1 MYRPCLAKGIVTALF
16 KGVAGAAALAAAV
29 PALATPSLPFPTY
42 TVGPQAD
49 GSTVMSTN
57 QTITPVGT
65 LVKLG
70 TPTRGKALALNPN
83 PTSHTGAVLQM
94 GASSSV
100 QIFDLVSGQ
109 LLQGFS
115 PTGDSSGSFT
125 GIAYSADGTKL
136 LFSQDSSNV
145 TIANVDPTTG
155 LLSGGTQVALP
166 KPPYPNMYNPN
177 TAYPGGVAFSADGT
191 TGYVLLNQ
199 NNTLAVIDLT
209 KAQPKLV
216 RQIRVGN
223 VPNSIVLSGNR
234 AYVSNEGGRVAKSG
248 DSTDLSSGVPIVTDP
263 KTDSASTGTVSVV
276 NLETLKVEN
285 NIKVGL
291 HPTGLALANGML
303 YVANAYSDTISVV
316 DITTNKVVRTINVGV
331 PLPNISGFT
340 PNTLGT
346 TPNGVAVNGNTL
358 YVTLFTVNAIAVVDL
373 TDPKKNSVIGYI
385 PTASTP
391 STVAFDQARNQLVVS
406 NHKGIGTDS
415 TTVTNEYNDTAYNSH
430 PDTGTINLIPIP
442 TDTQL
447 ADDTAQVWQNNHWD
461 LTQNVQVG
469 PKYVNPNATPVA
481 IPEHIGEPSLIKHVF
496 LIIKENR
503 TYDQVF
509 GDVTTAN
516 GNPSLAVFAPYTPN
530 QHAFLQRFATLDNVY
545 APSRQ
550 SADGHPWIVS
560 GIAAYA
566 DESQSPD
573 WIRSYPGGNGYDS
586 MVYTPR
592 GFLWDAATA
601 HGLTV
606 KLYGEWSG
614 SQSVNGNYSWSD
626 WYAYSQFLEGKI
638 PTNPT
643 TITPTTDTESS
654 TVPSVI
660 AALDPH
666 YPSFNTGIPDQY
678 RVDYWLPIFNNQE
691 KTNTLPALT
700 VIWLPD
706 DHTSGFSTGLPIPD
720 AAQADN
726 DLALGRIVE
735 AITKSSDWAT
745 SAIFVEEDDA
755 QDGVDHVDGHRQPV
769 QVISP
774 YAIQSNGAGDHT
786 IYTAASIDRTI
797 EQILGLTP
805 MTEFDLVASPM
816 RTAFTNTPV
825 NIAPYTVVPPTI
837 SLNTFP
843 TNTASKSSIRK
854 LKTAWIHASN
864 EMLRGKL
871 NKADSVDEN
880 LLNHVIWY
888 SSTDFTRPYPGEKK
902 VLMPGEL
909 KAAGHSEEIED

>member
-1 MYRPCLAKGIVTALF
+1 MYRPRLAKGIVTALF

-42 TVGPQAD
+42 NVGPQAD

-57 QTITPVGT
+57 QTITPAGT

-70 TPTRGKALALNPN
+70 TPTRGKAIAVNPN

-94 GASSSV
+94 GASSAV

-109 LLQGFS
+109 VVQSFS
-115 PTGDSSGSFT
+115 PNNDSSGSFT
-125 GIAYSADGTKL
+125 GIVYSADGSKL
-136 LFSQDSSNV
+136 LFSQDSSHLAVATVN
-145 TIANVDPTTG
+145 TTTG
-155 LLSGGTQVALP
+155 LITGATQVSLP
-166 KPPYPNMYNPN
+166 SPIGN
-177 TAYPGGVAFSADGT
+177 AYPGGVAISADGT

-199 NNTLAVIDLT
+199 NNTLGVVDLT

-216 RQIRVGN
+216 KQIRVGN
-223 VPNSIVLSGNR
+223 VPNSIVLSSNR
-234 AYVSNEGGRVAKSG
+234 AYISNEGGRVAKAG
-248 DSTDLSSGVPIVTDP
+248 DFTDNSAGTPIVTNP

-276 NLETLKVEN
+276 NLETLTVEN

-291 HPTGLALANGML
+291 HPTGLALVNGLL
-303 YVANAYSDTISVV
+303 YVANAYSDTVSVV
-316 DITTNKVVRTINVGV
+316 DTAINKVIHTINVGV
-331 PLPNISGFT
+331 PLPN
-340 PNTLGT
+340 TLGT
-346 TPNGVAVNGNTL
+346 TPTGLAVNGNTL

-373 TDPKKNSVIGYI
+373 TDPKGNSVIGYI

-391 STVAFDQARNQLVVS
+391 STIAFDQAHSQLVVS

-415 TTVTNEYNDTAYNSH
+415 ITVTNEYNDTAYNSH
-430 PDTGTINLIPIP
+430 PDTGTVNLIPIP
-442 TDTQL
+442 TDSQL
-447 ADDTAQVWQNNHWD
+447 ADYTAQVWQNNHWD

-469 PKYVNPNATPVA
+469 PKYINPNATPVA

-503 TYDQVF
+503 TFDQVF

-573 WIRSYPGGNGYDS
+573 WVRSYPGGNGYDS

-601 HGLTV
+601 QGLTV

-614 SQSVNGNYSWSD
+614 SQNAGNYSWSD

-643 TITPTTDTESS
+643 TITSTTDTETS
-654 TVPSVI
+654 TIPSVI
-660 AALDPH
+660 SILDPH

-691 KTNTLPALT
+691 TTKTLPALT

-706 DHTSGFSTGLPIPD
+706 DHTSGYSTGLPIPS

-726 DLALGRIVE
+726 DLALGRIVQ
-735 AITKSSDWAT
+735 AITNSPDWAT

-774 YAIQSNGAGDHT
+774 YAIQSQGAGDHT
-786 IYTAASIDRTI
+786 IYTSASIDRTI

-825 NIAPYTVVPPTI
+825 NIAPFTALAPTI

-843 TNTASKSSIRK
+843 TNTASKSSISK
-854 LKTAWIHASN
+854 LKNAWIHASN
-864 EMLRGKL
+864 DMFRGKI

-880 LLNHVIWY
+880 VLNHVIWY
-888 SSTDFTRPYPGEKK
+888 STTGFTRPYPGDKK
-902 VLMPGEL
+902 VLMPAEL
-909 KAAGHSEEIED
+909 KAAGHSAEIED

>member
-1 MYRPCLAKGIVTALF
+1 MYRPRLAKGIVTALF

-42 TVGPQAD
+42 NVGPQAD

-57 QTITPVGT
+57 QTITPAGT

-94 GASSSV
+94 GASSAV

-109 LLQGFS
+109 VVQSFS
-115 PTGDSSGSFT
+115 PNNDSSGSFT
-125 GIAYSADGTKL
+125 GIVYSADGTKL
-136 LFSQDSSNV
+136 LFSQDSSHLAVATVN
-145 TIANVDPTTG
+145 TTTG
-155 LLSGGTQVALP
+155 LITGATQVALP
-166 KPPYPNMYNPN
+166 SPIGN
-177 TAYPGGVAFSADGT
+177 AYPGGVAISADGT

-199 NNTLAVIDLT
+199 NNTLGVVDLT

-216 RQIRVGN
+216 KQIRVGN
-223 VPNSIVLSGNR
+223 VPNSIVLSSNR
-234 AYVSNEGGRVAKSG
+234 AYISNEGGRVAKAG
-248 DSTDLSSGVPIVTDP
+248 DFTDKSAGTPIVTNP

-276 NLETLKVEN
+276 NLETLTVEN

-291 HPTGLALANGML
+291 HPTGLALVNGSL
-303 YVANAYSDTISVV
+303 YVANAYSDTVSVV
-316 DITTNKVVRTINVGV
+316 DTAINKVIHTINVGV
-331 PLPNISGFT
+331 PLPN
-340 PNTLGT
+340 TLGT
-346 TPNGVAVNGNTL
+346 TPTGLAVNGNTL

-373 TDPKKNSVIGYI
+373 TNPESNSVIGYI

-391 STVAFDQARNQLVVS
+391 STIAFDQAHNQLVVS

-415 TTVTNEYNDTAYNSH
+415 ITVTNEYNDTAYNSH
-430 PDTGTINLIPIP
+430 PDTGTVNLIPIP
-442 TDTQL
+442 TDSQL
-447 ADDTAQVWQNNHWD
+447 ADYTAQVWQNNHWD

-469 PKYVNPNATPVA
+469 PKYINPNATPVA

-503 TYDQVF
+503 TFDQLF

-560 GIAAYA
+560 GISAYA

-573 WIRSYPGGNGYDS
+573 WVRSYPGGNGYDS

-601 HGLTV
+601 QGLTV

-614 SQSVNGNYSWSD
+614 SQNAGNFSWSD

-643 TITPTTDTESS
+643 TITSTTDTETS
-654 TVPSVI
+654 TIPSVI
-660 AALDPH
+660 SILDPH

-691 KTNTLPALT
+691 KTGTLPALT

-706 DHTSGFSTGLPIPD
+706 DHTSGYSTGLPIPP

-726 DLALGRIVE
+726 DLALGRIVQ
-735 AITKSSDWAT
+735 AITSSQDWAT
-745 SAIFVEEDDA
+745 TAIFVEEDDA
-755 QDGVDHVDGHRQPV
+755 QDGVDHIDGHRQPV

-774 YAIQSNGAGDHT
+774 YAIQSQGAGDHT
-786 IYTAASIDRTI
+786 TYTSASIDRTI

-825 NIAPYTVVPPTI
+825 NIAPFTALAPTI

-843 TNTASKSSIRK
+843 TNTASRSSIGK
-854 LKTAWIHASN
+854 LKTAWVHASN
-864 EMLRGKL
+864 AMFRGKI

-880 LLNHVIWY
+880 VLNHVIWY
-888 SSTDFTRPYPGEKK
+888 STTGFTRPYPGEKK
-902 VLMPGEL
+902 VLMPSDI
-909 KAAGHSEEIED
+909 KPASRSQAIED

>member
-1 MYRPCLAKGIVTALF
+1 MYRPRLAKGIVTALF

-42 TVGPQAD
+42 NVGPQAD

-57 QTITPVGT
+57 QTITPAGT

-70 TPTRGKALALNPN
+70 TPTRGKAIAVNPN

-94 GASSSV
+94 GASSAV

-109 LLQGFS
+109 VVQSFS
-115 PTGDSSGSFT
+115 PNNDSSGSFT
-125 GIAYSADGTKL
+125 GIVYSADGTKL
-136 LFSQDSSNV
+136 LFSQDSSHLAVATVN
-145 TIANVDPTTG
+145 TTTG
-155 LLSGGTQVALP
+155 LITAATQVALP
-166 KPPYPNMYNPN
+166 SPIGN
-177 TAYPGGVAFSADGT
+177 AYPGGVAISADGT

-199 NNTLAVIDLT
+199 NNTLGVVDLT

-216 RQIRVGN
+216 KQIRVGN
-223 VPNSIVLSGNR
+223 VPNSIVLSSNR
-234 AYVSNEGGRVAKSG
+234 AYISNEGGRVAKAG
-248 DSTDLSSGVPIVTDP
+248 EFTDNSAGTPIVTNP

-276 NLETLKVEN
+276 NLETLTVEN

-291 HPTGLALANGML
+291 HPTGLALVNGSL
-303 YVANAYSDTISVV
+303 YVANAYSDTVSVV
-316 DITTNKVVRTINVGV
+316 DTAINKVIHTINVGV
-331 PLPNISGFT
+331 PLPN
-340 PNTLGT
+340 TLGT
-346 TPNGVAVNGNTL
+346 TPTGLAVNGKTL

-373 TDPKKNSVIGYI
+373 TNPESNSVIGYI

-391 STVAFDQARNQLVVS
+391 STIAFDQAHNQLVVS

-415 TTVTNEYNDTAYNSH
+415 ITVTNEYSDTAYNSH
-430 PDTGTINLIPIP
+430 PDTGTVNLIPIP
-442 TDTQL
+442 TDSQL
-447 ADDTAQVWQNNHWD
+447 ADYTAQVWQNNHWD

-469 PKYVNPNATPVA
+469 AKYINPNATPVA

-560 GIAAYA
+560 ALAAYA

-573 WIRSYPGGNGYDS
+573 WVRSYPGGNGYDS

-601 HGLTV
+601 QGLTV

-614 SQSVNGNYSWSD
+614 SQNAGNFSWSD

-643 TITPTTDTESS
+643 TITSTTDTETS
-654 TVPSVI
+654 TIPSVI
-660 AALDPH
+660 PILDPH

-691 KTNTLPALT
+691 TTKTLPALT
-700 VIWLPD
+700 IIWLPD
-706 DHTSGFSTGLPIPD
+706 DHTSGYSTGLPIPP

-726 DLALGRIVE
+726 DLALGRIVQ
-735 AITKSSDWAT
+735 AITNSPDWAT
-745 SAIFVEEDDA
+745 TAIFVEEDDA
-755 QDGVDHVDGHRQPV
+755 QDGVDHIDGHRQPV

-774 YAIQSNGAGDHT
+774 YAIQSQGAGDHT
-786 IYTAASIDRTI
+786 TYTSASIDRTI

-825 NIAPYTVVPPTI
+825 NIAPFTALAPTI

-843 TNTASKSSIRK
+843 TNTASRSSIGK
-854 LKTAWIHASN
+854 LKTAWVHASN
-864 EMLRGKL
+864 AMFRGKI

-880 LLNHVIWY
+880 VLNHVIWY
-888 SSTDFTRPYPGEKK
+888 STTGFTRPYPGEKK
-902 VLMPGEL
+902 VLMPSDI
-909 KAAGHSEEIED
+909 KPASRSVEIED

>member
-1 MYRPCLAKGIVTALF
+1 MYRPSLTKGIVTALLQ
-16 KGVAGAAALAAAV
+16 GVAGVAALAAAV

-42 TVGPQAD
+42 SVGPQAD
-49 GSTVMSTN
+49 GSIVMSTN
-57 QTITPVGT
+57 QTITPAGT

-70 TPTRGKALALNPN
+70 TPTRGKAIALNPN
-83 PTSHTGAVLQM
+83 PATHSGAVLQM

-100 QIFDLVSGQ
+100 QVFDLITDQ
-109 LLQGFS
+109 ILQSFS
-115 PTGDSSGSFT
+115 PTGDSSGSFL
-125 GIAYSADGTKL
+125 GITYSADGSKL
-136 LFSQDSSNV
+136 LFSQDSSHLTV
-145 TIANVDPTTG
+145 VSVDPTTG
-155 LLSGGTQVALP
+155 LLSGGAQVSLP
-166 KPPYPNMYNPN
+166 SPKFGN
-177 TAYPGGVAFSADGT
+177 AYPGGIAVSADGT
-191 TGYVLLNQ
+191 TAYVALNQ
-199 NNTLAVIDLT
+199 NNTIGVIDLT

-216 RQIRVGN
+216 REIKVGN

-248 DSTDLSSGVPIVTDP
+248 DFTDLSAGTPIVSDP
-263 KTDSASTGTVSVV
+263 KTDTASTGTVSVL
-276 NLETLKVEN
+276 NLETLQVES

-291 HPTGLALANGML
+291 HPTGMALANGLL
-303 YVANAYSDTISVV
+303 YVANVYSDTVSVV
-316 DITTNKVVRTINVGV
+316 DTSTDKVVRTINVSI
-331 PLPNISGFT
+331 PLPGAFGAEPTS
-340 PNTLGT
+340 
-346 TPNGVAVNGNTL
+346 VAVNGNTL

-373 TDPKKNSVIGYI
+373 SDPKKNSVLGYI

-391 STVAFDQARNQLVVS
+391 STIAFDQARNQLVVS
-406 NHKGIGTDS
+406 NNKGIGTDS
-415 TTVTNEYNDTAYNSH
+415 ITVTNEYADTGYNSH
-430 PDTGTINLIPIP
+430 PDTGTVNLIPVP
-442 TDTQL
+442 SLTQL
-447 ADDTAQVWQNNHWD
+447 ADYTSQVWQNNHWD

-469 PKYVNPNATPVA
+469 KKYVNPHATPVA

-496 LIIKENR
+496 LIVKENR

-516 GNPSLAVFAPYTPN
+516 GNASLAVFGPYTPN
-530 QHAFLQRFATLDNVY
+530 QHALIKRFATLDNVY

-550 SADGHPWIVS
+550 SADGHPWIVM
-560 GIAAYA
+560 GISDYA

-573 WIRSYPGGNGYDS
+573 WVRSYPGGNGYDE
-586 MVYTPR
+586 MINTPR

-601 HGLTV
+601 QGLTV

-614 SQSVNGNYSWSD
+614 SQNSANYSWSD
-626 WYAYSQFLEGKI
+626 WYAYSQYLEGKI

-643 TITPTTDTESS
+643 SITSTTDTETS

-660 AALDPH
+660 AILDPH

-691 KTNTLPALT
+691 ATHTLPALT

-706 DHTSGFSTGLPIPD
+706 DHTSGYSTGYPIPT

-735 AITKSSDWAT
+735 AITKSNDWAT

-769 QVISP
+769 QIISP
-774 YAIQSNGAGDHT
+774 YAVQSNGNGDHT
-786 IYTAASIDRTI
+786 TYTSASIDRTI

-816 RTAFTNTPV
+816 RTAFVNTPV
-825 NIAPYTVVPPTI
+825 NIAPYTVLPPTI
-837 SLNTFP
+837 ALDTFP
-843 TNTASKSSIRK
+843 TPGTASSTSATGK
-854 LKTAWIHASN
+854 LKAAWNQASN
-864 EMLRGKL
+864 EMFRAKF
-871 NKADSVDEN
+871 NQADAVDEN

-888 SSTDFTRPYPGEKK
+888 STTGFTRPYPGEKT
-902 VLMPGEL
+902 VLMPSDV
-909 KAAGHSEEIED
+909 KPVSRSEEIED

>member
-1 MYRPCLAKGIVTALF
+1 MYRPSLTKGIVTALLQ
-16 KGVAGAAALAAAV
+16 GVVGAAAFVVAG
-29 PALATPSLPFPTY
+29 PALATPSLPYPTY

-49 GSTVMSTN
+49 GSYVMSVN
-57 QTITPVGT
+57 QTITPAGT

-83 PTSHTGAVLQM
+83 TSTNTAAVLQM

-109 LLQGFS
+109 LLQAFS

-166 KPPYPNMYNPN
+166 KPTYPNMYNPN
-177 TAYPGGVAFSADGT
+177 TAYPAGVAFSTDGT
-191 TGYVLLNQ
+191 TAYVLLNQ

-216 RQIRVGN
+216 REIRVGN
-223 VPNSIVLSGNR
+223 VPNSVVLSGNR

-263 KTDSASTGTVSVV
+263 TTDSASTGTVSVV
-276 NLETLKVEN
+276 NLETLRVEN

-291 HPTGLALANGML
+291 HPTGLALANGLL
-303 YVANAYSDTISVV
+303 YVANAYSDTVSVV
-316 DITTNKVVRTINVGV
+316 DTSTNKVVRNISVAI
-331 PLPNISGFT
+331 PLPNTFGAQPTS
-340 PNTLGT
+340 
-346 TPNGVAVNGNTL
+346 VAVNGNTL

-373 TDPKKNSVIGYI
+373 TDPNKNPVIGYI

-391 STVAFDQARNQLVVS
+391 ASIAFDQAHNQLVVG
-406 NHKGIGTDS
+406 NHKGVGTDS
-415 TTVTNEYNDTAYNSH
+415 ITVTNEYADTGYNSH
-430 PDTGTINLIPIP
+430 PDTGTVNLIPIP
-442 TDTQL
+442 SDSQL
-447 ADDTAQVWQNNHWD
+447 ADYTAQVWQNNHWD

-469 PKYVNPNATPVA
+469 PKYVNPNAAPVA
-481 IPEHIGEPSLIKHVF
+481 IPAHIGEPSLIKHVF

-503 TYDQVF
+503 TYDQLF

-560 GIAAYA
+560 ALAAYA

-592 GFLWDAATA
+592 GFLWDAAA
-601 HGLTV
+601 AQGLTV

-614 SQSVNGNYSWSD
+614 SQNAGNYSWSD

-643 TITPTTDTESS
+643 TITSTTDTETS

-691 KTNTLPALT
+691 KTNTLPA
-700 VIWLPD
+700 
-706 DHTSGFSTGLPIPD
+706 F
-720 AAQADN
+720 
-726 DLALGRIVE
+726 
-735 AITKSSDWAT
+735 
-745 SAIFVEEDDA
+745 
-755 QDGVDHVDGHRQPV
+755 
-769 QVISP
+769 
-774 YAIQSNGAGDHT
+774 
-786 IYTAASIDRTI
+786 
-797 EQILGLTP
+797 
-805 MTEFDLVASPM
+805 
-816 RTAFTNTPV
+816 
-825 NIAPYTVVPPTI
+825 
-837 SLNTFP
+837 
-843 TNTASKSSIRK
+843 
-854 LKTAWIHASN
+854 
-864 EMLRGKL
+864 
-871 NKADSVDEN
+871 
-880 LLNHVIWY
+880 
-888 SSTDFTRPYPGEKK
+888 
-902 VLMPGEL
+902 
-909 KAAGHSEEIED
+909 

>member
-1 MYRPCLAKGIVTALF
+1 MYRPRLTKGIVTALLQ
-16 KGVAGAAALAAAV
+16 GVVGAAALAAAA

-42 TVGPQAD
+42 NVGPQAD
-49 GSTVMSTN
+49 GSIVMSTN
-57 QTITPVGT
+57 QTLTPAGT

-70 TPTRGKALALNPN
+70 TPTRCKALALNPN
-83 PTSHTGAVLQM
+83 PTSHTAAVLQM
-94 GASSSV
+94 GASASV

-109 LLQGFS
+109 VVQSFS

-125 GIAYSADGTKL
+125 GITYSTDGTKL
-136 LFSQDSSNV
+136 LFSQDSSHLAVAAVN
-145 TIANVDPTTG
+145 PTTG
-155 LLSGGTQVALP
+155 LVTGATQVALP
-166 KPPYPNMYNPN
+166 SPQFGN
-177 TAYPGGVAFSADGT
+177 AYPGGVAISADGT
-191 TGYVLLNQ
+191 TAYVLLNQ
-199 NNTLAVIDLT
+199 NNTLAVIDLS

-216 RQIRVGN
+216 REIRVGN
-223 VPNSIVLSGNR
+223 VPDSIVLFGNR
-234 AYVSNEGGRVAKSG
+234 AYVSNEGGRVAKPT
-248 DSTDLSSGVPIVTDP
+248 DFTDLSAGTPIVSDP
-263 KTDSASTGTVSVV
+263 KTDSASTGTVSVI
-276 NLETLKVEN
+276 NLETLTVEN

-291 HPTGLALANGML
+291 HPTGLALANGLL
-303 YVANAYSDTISVV
+303 YVANAYSDTVSVV
-316 DITTNKVVRTINVGV
+316 DTTSNKVVRTINVGI
-331 PLPNISGFT
+331 PLANTYGAT
-340 PNTLGT
+340 PC
-346 TPNGVAVNGNTL
+346 GVAVTGNTL

-373 TDPKKNSVIGYI
+373 TDPNKNSVLGYI

-391 STVAFDQARNQLVVS
+391 STIAFDQAHNQLVVS

-415 TTVTNEYNDTAYNSH
+415 VTATNYGVTGYNSH
-430 PDTGTINLIPIP
+430 PDTGTVNLIPIP
-442 TDTQL
+442 TQTQL

-461 LTQNVQVG
+461 LTRNVQVG

-481 IPEHIGEPSLIKHVF
+481 IPEHIGEASLIKHVF
-496 LIIKENR
+496 LIVKENR
-503 TYDQVF
+503 TYDQLF
-509 GDVTTAN
+509 GDVATAN
-516 GNPSLAVFAPYTPN
+516 GDASLAVFSHYTPN

-550 SADGHPWIVS
+550 SADGHPWIVT

-573 WIRSYPGGNGYDS
+573 WVRSYPGGNGYDE
-586 MVYTPR
+586 MINTPR

-601 HGLTV
+601 QGLTV

-614 SQSVNGNYSWSD
+614 QQNVNGNYSWSD

-643 TITPTTDTESS
+643 TITSTTDTETS

-660 AALDPH
+660 RILDPH

-678 RVDYWLPIFNNQE
+678 RVDYWLPIFKNQE
-691 KTNTLPALT
+691 KTGTLPALT

-706 DHTSGFSTGLPIPD
+706 DHTSGFSTGFPIPQ

-726 DLALGRIVE
+726 DLALGRIVQ
-735 AITKSSDWAT
+735 AITSSPDWAT

-769 QVISP
+769 QIISP
-774 YAIQSNGAGDHT
+774 YAVQSHGAGDHT
-786 IYTAASIDRTI
+786 TYTSASIDRTI

-816 RTAFTNTPV
+816 RTAFTNIPV
-825 NIAPYTVVPPTI
+825 NIAAYTAVAPTI

-843 TNTASKSSIRK
+843 PTAASTSPTGK
-854 LKTAWIHASN
+854 LRAAWNRASN
-864 EMLRGKL
+864 EMFRAKF
-871 NKADSVDEN
+871 NKADAVDEN

-888 SSTDFTRPYPGEKK
+888 ATTDFTRPYPGETK
-902 VLMPGEL
+902 VLMPGDV
-909 KAAGHSEEIED
+909 KSVGRSEQIED

>member
-1 MYRPCLAKGIVTALF
+1 MDCFHTWKEIT
-16 KGVAGAAALAAAV
+16 AALVFSAASYLGV
-29 PALATPSLPFPTY
+29 DTALATPSLPFPTY
-42 TVGPQAD
+42 PVGPQAD
-49 GSTVMSTN
+49 GSIVMSTN
-57 QTITPVGT
+57 QTITPAGT

-70 TPTRGKALALNPN
+70 TPTRGKAIALNPN
-83 PTSHTGAVLQM
+83 PASHTAAVLQM
-94 GASSSV
+94 GASASV

-109 LLQGFS
+109 VLQSFS

-125 GIAYSADGTKL
+125 GITYSADGSRL
-136 LFSQDSSNV
+136 LFSQDSSHLTV
-145 TIANVDPTTG
+145 ATVDPTTG
-155 LLSGGTQVALP
+155 LLSNGTQVALP
-166 KPPYPNMYNPN
+166 SPQFGN
-177 TAYPGGVAFSADGT
+177 AYPGGVAISADGT
-191 TGYVLLNQ
+191 TAYVALNQ
-199 NNTLAVIDLT
+199 NNTLGIIDLT

-216 RQIRVGN
+216 RDIRVGN

-234 AYVSNEGGRVAKSG
+234 AYVSNEGGRVAKPG
-248 DSTDLSSGVPIVTDP
+248 DFTDLSAGTPIVSDP

-276 NLETLKVEN
+276 NLETLTVEN
-285 NIKVGL
+285 DIKVGL
-291 HPTGLALANGML
+291 HPTGMALANGLL
-303 YVANAYSDTISVV
+303 YVANAYSDTVSVV
-316 DITTNKVVRTINVGV
+316 DTTSNKVVRTINVGI
-331 PLPNISGFT
+331 PL

-346 TPNGVAVNGNTL
+346 TPCGVAVNGNTL

-373 TDPKKNSVIGYI
+373 TDPKKNSVVGYI

-391 STVAFDQARNQLVVS
+391 STIAFDQAHNQLVVS
-406 NHKGIGTDS
+406 NNKGIGTDS
-415 TTVTNEYNDTAYNSH
+415 ITVTNEYADTGYNSH
-430 PDTGTINLIPIP
+430 PDTGTVNLIPIP
-442 TDTQL
+442 TQTQL

-469 PKYVNPNATPVA
+469 PKYVDPNATPVA

-509 GDVTTAN
+509 GDVATSN
-516 GNPSLAVFAPYTPN
+516 GNASLAVFAPYTPN
-530 QHAFLQRFATLDNVY
+530 QHALVQRFATLDNVY

-550 SADGHPWIVS
+550 SADGHPWIVA

-573 WIRSYPGGNGYDS
+573 WVRSYPGGNGYDE
-586 MVYTPR
+586 MINTPR

-614 SQSVNGNYSWSD
+614 QQSVKGNHSWSD
-626 WYAYSQFLEGKI
+626 WYAYSQYLEGKI

-643 TITPTTDTESS
+643 TITPTTDSETS

-660 AALDPH
+660 PILDPH

-678 RVDYWLPIFNNQE
+678 RVDYWLPIFKNQE
-691 KTNTLPALT
+691 KTGTLPALT

-706 DHTSGFSTGLPIPD
+706 DHTSGYSTGYPIPA

-726 DLALGRIVE
+726 DLALGRIVQ
-735 AITKSSDWAT
+735 AITNSSDWAT

-769 QVISP
+769 QIISP
-774 YAIQSNGAGDHT
+774 YAVQSHGAGDHT
-786 IYTAASIDRTI
+786 TYTSASIDRTI

-825 NIAPYTVVPPTI
+825 NIAAFTALPPTI

-843 TNTASKSSIRK
+843 SNGASTSTTGK
-854 LKTAWIHASN
+854 LRAAWNRASN
-864 EMLRGKL
+864 EMFRGKI
-871 NKADSVDEN
+871 NKADAVDET

-888 SSTDFTRPYPGEKK
+888 ATTDFTRPYPGETK
-902 VLMPGEL
+902 VLMPGDV
-909 KAAGHSEEIED
+909 KSAGHSEEIED

>member
-1 MYRPCLAKGIVTALF
+1 MYRPRLAKGIVTALF

-42 TVGPQAD
+42 NVGPQAD

-57 QTITPVGT
+57 QTITPAGT

-70 TPTRGKALALNPN
+70 TPTRGKAIAVNPN

-94 GASSSV
+94 GASSAV

-109 LLQGFS
+109 VVQSFS
-115 PTGDSSGSFT
+115 PNNDSSGSFT
-125 GIAYSADGTKL
+125 GIVYSADGTKL
-136 LFSQDSSNV
+136 LFSQDSSHLAVATVN
-145 TIANVDPTTG
+145 TTTG
-155 LLSGGTQVALP
+155 LITGATQVALP
-166 KPPYPNMYNPN
+166 SPIGN
-177 TAYPGGVAFSADGT
+177 AYPGGVAISADGT

-199 NNTLAVIDLT
+199 NNTLGVVDLT

-216 RQIRVGN
+216 KQIRVGN
-223 VPNSIVLSGNR
+223 VPNSIVLSSNR
-234 AYVSNEGGRVAKSG
+234 AYISNEGGRVAKAG
-248 DSTDLSSGVPIVTDP
+248 EFTDNSAGTPIVTNP

-276 NLETLKVEN
+276 NLETLTVEN

-291 HPTGLALANGML
+291 HPTGLALVNGSL
-303 YVANAYSDTISVV
+303 YVANAYSDTVSVV
-316 DITTNKVVRTINVGV
+316 DTAINKVIHTINVGV
-331 PLPNISGFT
+331 PLPN
-340 PNTLGT
+340 TLGT
-346 TPNGVAVNGNTL
+346 TPTGLAVNGNTL

-373 TDPKKNSVIGYI
+373 TNPESNSVIGYI

-391 STVAFDQARNQLVVS
+391 STIAFDQAHNQLVVS

-415 TTVTNEYNDTAYNSH
+415 ITVTNEYSDTAYNSH
-430 PDTGTINLIPIP
+430 PDTGTVNLIPIP
-442 TDTQL
+442 TDSQL
-447 ADDTAQVWQNNHWD
+447 ADYTAQVWQNNHWD

-469 PKYVNPNATPVA
+469 AKYINPNATPVA

-560 GIAAYA
+560 ALAAYA

-573 WIRSYPGGNGYDS
+573 WVRSYPGGNGYDS

-601 HGLTV
+601 QGLTV

-614 SQSVNGNYSWSD
+614 SQNAGNFSWSD

-643 TITPTTDTESS
+643 TITSTTDTETS
-654 TVPSVI
+654 TIPSVI
-660 AALDPH
+660 PILDPH

-691 KTNTLPALT
+691 TTKTLPALT
-700 VIWLPD
+700 IIWLPD
-706 DHTSGFSTGLPIPD
+706 DHTSGYSTGLPIPP

-726 DLALGRIVE
+726 DLALGRIVQ
-735 AITKSSDWAT
+735 AITNSPDWAT
-745 SAIFVEEDDA
+745 TAIFVEEDDA
-755 QDGVDHVDGHRQPV
+755 QDGVDHIDGHRQPV

-774 YAIQSNGAGDHT
+774 YAIQSQGAGDHT
-786 IYTAASIDRTI
+786 TYTSASIDRTI

-825 NIAPYTVVPPTI
+825 NIAPFTALAPTI
-837 SLNTFP
+837 SLNTLP
-843 TNTASKSSIRK
+843 TNTASRSSIGK
-854 LKTAWIHASN
+854 LKTAWVHASN
-864 EMLRGKL
+864 AMFRGKI

-880 LLNHVIWY
+880 VLNHVIWY
-888 SSTDFTRPYPGEKK
+888 STTGFTRPYPGEKK
-902 VLMPGEL
+902 VLMPSDI
-909 KAAGHSEEIED
+909 KPASRSVEIED